1 MADNE
6 TGSLAEKL
14 GITPGM
20 AVSIFNAPNYFDVDL
35 GDVPDDVEVNRD
47 AEDAPADLFLIFA
60 DRSDEAERAFA
71 RAVTNMTPEGIVWFA
86 WPNES
91 SDREG
96 DLDHTVLRDL
106 FAPMG
111 MVDDGS
117 TSLDETWSGSK
128 FVVDESARAEWPPGD
143 VRD

>member
-6 TGSLAEKL
+6 TGLAAKL
-14 GITPGM
+14 GITEGM

-35 GDVPDDVEVNRD
+35 GDLPDDVDVNRD

-60 DRSDEAERAFA
+60 DRSDEAERAFE
-71 RAVTNMTPEGIVWFA
+71 RAVTNMAPDGIVWFA
-86 WPNES
+86 WPTES
-91 SDREG
+91 SERG
-96 DLDHTVLRDL
+96 SDLDHETLREL

-111 MVDDGS
+111 MIEDGAA
-117 TSLDETWSGSK
+117 SLDDTWSGSR
-128 FVVDESARAEWPPGD
+128 FVVDESARKDWPPGD